1 MRSFRQLANE
11 KREIERAEEMWTIER
26 PIIERR
32 NQLLDEQNEV
42 KKRKQKLATSKL
54 LILFLF
60 VNCSIIEIFTG
71 WATVRMLNIAANTGL
86 IDFTPLVTLIG
97 AIVGEVF
104 GYAVYALKST
114 KENTTGGI
122 VYDMTMQSINN
133 PLPSS
138 DTSGVG

>member
-1 MRSFRQLANE
+1 MRSFRQISDE
-11 KREIERAEEMWTIER
+11 KREIERAEKMWAMEK

-60 VNCSIIEIFTG
+60 VNCSVIEIFTG

-97 AIVGEVF
+97 AIVSEVF
-104 GYAVYALKST
+104 GYAVYALKSA
-114 KENTTGGI
+114 KENTAGGI
-122 VYDMTMQSINN
+122 VYDMAMQSLDN
-133 PLPSS
+133 PPSPP
-138 DTSGVG
+138 DTTGVG

>member
-1 MRSFRQLANE
+1 MRSFRQISDE
-11 KREIERAEEMWTIER
+11 KREIERAEKMWAMEK

-60 VNCSIIEIFTG
+60 VNCSVIEIFTG

-97 AIVGEVF
+97 AVVSEVF
-104 GYAVYALKST
+104 GYAVYALKSA
-114 KENTTGGI
+114 KENAAGGIIYDMAMQSLDNPPSPPDTTG
-122 VYDMTMQSINN
+122 
-133 PLPSS
+133 
-138 DTSGVG
+138 VG

>member
-1 MRSFRQLANE
+1 MRSFKQLSDE
-11 KREIERAEEMWTIER
+11 RREIERAERMWAIEK

-97 AIVGEVF
+97 AIVSEVF
-104 GYAVYALKST
+104 GYAIYALKSA
-114 KENTTGGI
+114 KENTVGGI
-122 VYDMTMQSINN
+122 VYDMAMQNLDN
-133 PLPSS
+133 PPSPP
-138 DTSGVG
+138 DTTGVG